1 MAVDP
6 RAIRVVFQERWTP
19 PRSRGFLDLDPKV
32 RTLLKI
38 ILSYPE
44 VRHVLP
50 SEVSFDPGI
59 EPSVLQSLGGF
70 IRRQAWLVRR
80 VDVS

>member
-6 RAIRVVFQERWTP
+6 RAIHVVFQERWTP
-19 PRSRGFLDLDPKV
+19 PRSRGLLDLDPRI

-38 ILSYPE
+38 IVSYPE

-50 SEVSFDPGI
+50 SQVSLDPGT
-59 EPSVLQSLGGF
+59 EPTVLQTLGGF

-80 VDVS
+80 VDVN

>member
-6 RAIRVVFQERWTP
+6 RAIHVVFQERWTP
-19 PRSRGFLDLDPKV
+19 PRSRGLLDLDPRV

-38 ILSYPE
+38 LVSYPE

-50 SEVSFDPGI
+50 SEVSLDPDI
-59 EPSVLQSLGGF
+59 ELTVLPTLGGF

-80 VDVS
+80 VDVN